1 MCVIMAADTTRPT
14 PQMVAGG
21 FSSNSHGAG
30 IAWRGIDAEGFPV
43 VHWAKGIDD
52 LEIIQKFA
60 AETPLPYILHFRIAS
75 IGEKI
80 KQLTH
85 PFLVDPESPCHLQGT
100 TRGSVLFHNGTWNA
114 WRNVFI
120 DCSLRGLWPIP
131 TGPWSD
137 SRAMAILASRLGVG
151 YLDFLSDEKI
161 LVFDPAEHPDANGD
175 MCDGINFLGSQRW
188 TCVNDVMCSNSF
200 FLTRHQEPTG
210 EAHEKAQ
217 EGTKKV
223 AAPVQPLNES
233 RFDRMRP
240 DDPIDRD
247 SFTQRLSSNRGG
259 SAEIVPFV
267 QKRPKRIR
275 KSSPRFKQAIWR
287 QCKSLPEARR
297 WYAEGIM
304 SKNQYKKALIKLCK
318 VTKQTW
324 ESEREKL
331 DPDQVTL
338 H

>member
-1 MCVIMAADTTRPT
+1 MCVIMAADSMRPT

-21 FSSNSHGAG
+21 FSSNGHGAG
-30 IAWRGIDAEGFPV
+30 IAWRGIDPEGFPV
-43 VHWAKGIDD
+43 VHWSKGIDD
-52 LEIIQKFA
+52 LEVIQKLA

-75 IGEKI
+75 IGEKV

-85 PFLVDPESPCHLQGT
+85 PFLIDPESPLHLQGT

-114 WRNVFI
+114 WKNVFL
-120 DCSLRGLWPIP
+120 DCSIRGLWPVP

-151 YLDFLSDEKI
+151 YLDFLTDEKI
-161 LVFDPAEHPDANGD
+161 LVFDPSEASDGSS
-175 MCDGINFLGSQRW
+175 DGINFLGSQRW

-200 FLTRHQEPTG
+200 FLTRLQESAG
-210 EAHEKAQ
+210 EELRKAQ
-217 EGTKKV
+217 DKQDDR
-223 AAPVQPLNES
+223 QPINES

-240 DDPIDRD
+240 DVEIIDPLDRD
-247 SFTQRLSSNRGG
+247 AFTQRLSSDRGG

-267 QKRPKRIR
+267 QKRNKRTR
-275 KSSPRFKQAIWR
+275 RSSPRFRQAIWR

-297 WYAEGIM
+297 WFAEGVM
-304 SKNQYKKALIKLCK
+304 SKNQYKKALQVLCK
-318 VTKQTW
+318 VGGKTW
-324 ESEREKL
+324 EIEREKL
-331 DPDQVTL
+331 EPMKVTL